1 MNEQER
7 RKQRVYDHIGTALEC
22 IGSVLGGPYGLDLD
36 NAVTRRICRIKLVEA
51 RDALNAAINESDAYA
66 EEFASPAR
74 APGIPEDL
82 VSWEP

>member
-51 RDALNAAINESDAYA
+51 RDALNAAIMKAMHTRRSSHRRRAHRV
-66 EEFASPAR
+66 SPKM
-74 APGIPEDL
+74 
-82 VSWEP
+82 